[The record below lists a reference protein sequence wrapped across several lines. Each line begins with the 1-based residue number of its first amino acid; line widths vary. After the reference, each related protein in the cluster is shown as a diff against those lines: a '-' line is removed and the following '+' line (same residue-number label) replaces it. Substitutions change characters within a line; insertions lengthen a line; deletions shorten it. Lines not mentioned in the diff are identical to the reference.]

1 MAKVLGKRRK
11 RKKSNEEALWLC
23 QERLKNASRM
33 SNEEKSS
40 NNCWKLSGYVFLLTN
55 IVLFWNAFYYVLL
68 PNVFLEVNNDYQVI
82 LGLLHPIVKELSFRN
97 YYHFAGKIGL
107 QESST
112 LEIAWHSHME
122 TTHAQFLS
130 IILGNI
136 TNSETLHSF
145 GGFYY
150 QCYKLLEDYL
160 SDKVQ
165 RFNA

>member
-1 MAKVLGKRRK
+1 
-11 RKKSNEEALWLC
+11 
-23 QERLKNASRM
+23 M
-33 SNEEKSS
+33 SNEEKSI
-40 NNCWKLSGYVFLLTN
+40 NNCLKLSGYVFLLTN

-68 PNVFLEVNNDYQVI
+68 PNVFLEVNNDYQII

-136 TNSETLHSF
+136 TNTETSYCILAMDF
-145 GGFYY
+145 ITNVINCLRIIYRIK
-150 QCYKLLEDYL
+150 YKD
-160 SDKVQ
+160 SMH
-165 RFNA
+165 RGT

>member
-1 MAKVLGKRRK
+1 
-11 RKKSNEEALWLC
+11 
-23 QERLKNASRM
+23 M
-33 SNEEKSS
+33 SNEDKSF
-40 NNCWKLSGYVFLLTN
+40 NKCLKLSGYVFLLTN

-68 PNVFLEVNNDYQVI
+68 PNVFLEVNNDYQII

-136 TNSETLHSF
+136 TNTETSYCILLVDF
-145 GGFYY
+145 ITNVINCLRIIYRIK
-150 QCYKLLEDYL
+150 YKDSML
-160 SDKVQ
+160 
-165 RFNA
+165 RGM

>member
-1 MAKVLGKRRK
+1 
-11 RKKSNEEALWLC
+11 
-23 QERLKNASRM
+23 M
-33 SNEEKSS
+33 SNEEKSI
-40 NNCWKLSGYVFLLTN
+40 NNCLKLSGYVFLLTN

-68 PNVFLEVNNDYQVI
+68 PNVFLEVNNDYQII

-136 TNSETLHSF
+136 TNTETSYCILLVDF
-145 GGFYY
+145 ITNVINWLRIIYRIK
-150 QCYKLLEDYL
+150 YKDSML
-160 SDKVQ
+160 
-165 RFNA
+165 RGM

>member
-1 MAKVLGKRRK
+1 
-11 RKKSNEEALWLC
+11 
-23 QERLKNASRM
+23 M
-33 SNEEKSS
+33 SNEDKSF
-40 NNCWKLSGYVFLLTN
+40 NKCLKLSGYVFLLTN

-68 PNVFLEVNNDYQVI
+68 PNVFLEVNNDYQII

-136 TNSETLHSF
+136 TNTETSYCILAMDF
-145 GGFYY
+145 ITNVINCLRIIYRIK
-150 QCYKLLEDYL
+150 YKD
-160 SDKVQ
+160 SMH
-165 RFNA
+165 RGT